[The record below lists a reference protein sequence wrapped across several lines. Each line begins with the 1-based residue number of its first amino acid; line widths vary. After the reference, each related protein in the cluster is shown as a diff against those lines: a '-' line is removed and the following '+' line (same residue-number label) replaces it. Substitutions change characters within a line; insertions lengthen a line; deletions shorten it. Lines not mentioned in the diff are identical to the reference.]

1 MNATFRFMLTGA
13 IAVGGALAGI
23 VGESAGVRAAMWVGG
38 CCLALAWLP
47 VVLSPIRTRRA
58 LPATSSPLKVP
69 S

>member
-13 IAVGGALAGI
+13 IAVGGALTGI
-23 VGESAGVRAAMWVGG
+23 VGEHAGVRAAMWVGG

-47 VVLSPIRTRRA
+47 VVFSPIRTRRA
-58 LPATSSPLKVP
+58 LPAPSSPLRVP